1 MGRDIQTDPALRKRN
16 RLPLPPSDLRP
27 PPSARRPSKLW
38 FLFQALKLKSEIT
51 MKKSSWKTTL
61 GGIVAGAA
69 PFVRNMLPPDW
80 HWVGDAMLSIGALIV
95 GLSARDNAVTSEQA
109 GAK

>member
-1 MGRDIQTDPALRKRN
+1 MGRDIQTDPALRKRRSQAPLTSHRSPLTSSP
-16 RLPLPPSDLRP
+16 RL
-27 PPSARRPSKLW
+27 SKAKLI
-38 FLFQALKLKSEIT
+38 LHTLKLAHEIR

-69 PFVRNMLPPDW
+69 PFVRNLLPPDW

-95 GLSARDNAVTSEQA
+95 GMSARDNDVSSEEA

>member
-1 MGRDIQTDPALRKRN
+1 MGRDIQNDPALRRK
-16 RLPLPPSDLRP
+16 PRP
-27 PPSARRPSKLW
+27 QTASPTPAPSKFKLIIHT
-38 FLFQALKLKSEIT
+38 LKLAHELK

-61 GGIVAGAA
+61 GGIIAGAA
-69 PFVRNMLPPDW
+69 PFVRNLLPPDW

-95 GLSARDNAVTSEQA
+95 GMTARDNDVSSEQA